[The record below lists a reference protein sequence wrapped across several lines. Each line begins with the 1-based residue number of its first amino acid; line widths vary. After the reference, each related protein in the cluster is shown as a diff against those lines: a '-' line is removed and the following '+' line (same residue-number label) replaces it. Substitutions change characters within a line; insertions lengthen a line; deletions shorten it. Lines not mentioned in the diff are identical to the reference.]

1 MMKMKRQ
8 KAKWSAVLTSAAML
22 MINIPV
28 SAEEQSQYIN
38 GVTQINGYTE
48 FEQPQV
54 IENQDMAQLGYSDIR
69 AYEIENA
76 GELAW
81 FVQHFYAGDLEPQN
95 VSLADNID
103 MLSLAAYS

>member
-54 IENQDMAQLGYSDIR
+54 IENQDMATAISVHIR
-69 AYEIENA
+69 LRMQENWHGLFSIFMQEI
-76 GELAW
+76 
-81 FVQHFYAGDLEPQN
+81 
-95 VSLADNID
+95 
-103 MLSLAAYS
+103 

>member
-54 IENQDMAQLGYSDIR
+54 IENQDMAQLATAISVHMRLRMQENWHGLFSIFMQ
-69 AYEIENA
+69 EI
-76 GELAW
+76 
-81 FVQHFYAGDLEPQN
+81 
-95 VSLADNID
+95 
-103 MLSLAAYS
+103 

>member
-69 AYEIENA
+69 TGMVCSAFLCRRFRDTECK
-76 GELAW
+76 
-81 FVQHFYAGDLEPQN
+81 
-95 VSLADNID
+95 
-103 MLSLAAYS
+103 LSR

>member
-38 GVTQINGYTE
+38 GVTQINGYT
-48 FEQPQV
+48 
-54 IENQDMAQLGYSDIR
+54 
-69 AYEIENA
+69 
-76 GELAW
+76 
-81 FVQHFYAGDLEPQN
+81 DL
-95 VSLADNID
+95 S
-103 MLSLAAYS
+103 SRR

>member
-1 MMKMKRQ
+1 MIKMKRQ

-48 FEQPQV
+48 FEQPTG
-54 IENQDMAQLGYSDIR
+54 DRKSGY
-69 AYEIENA
+69 
-76 GELAW
+76 GTAW
-81 FVQHFYAGDLEPQN
+81 LQRYPC
-95 VSLADNID
+95 I
-103 MLSLAAYS
+103 

>member
-54 IENQDMAQLGYSDIR
+54 IENQDMAQLGYSDMHMRLRMQENWHGLFSIFML
-69 AYEIENA
+69 EI
-76 GELAW
+76 
-81 FVQHFYAGDLEPQN
+81 
-95 VSLADNID
+95 
-103 MLSLAAYS
+103 

>member
-48 FEQPQV
+48 FEHANLQPFWPG
-54 IENQDMAQLGYSDIR
+54 NG
-69 AYEIENA
+69 NT
-76 GELAW
+76 
-81 FVQHFYAGDLEPQN
+81 P
-95 VSLADNID
+95 
-103 MLSLAAYS
+103 

>member
-54 IENQDMAQLGYSDIR
+54 IENQDMAQLGHSDIR

-81 FVQHFYAGDLEPQN
+81 FVQHFYAGDLETQN
-95 VSLADNID
+95 VA
-103 MLSLAAYS
+103 